1 MHHTRSRETLL
12 VCCLLSLGA
21 AACVSWEEGWKD
33 LPDPAREGDV
43 APLLEKARQQ
53 TQNAGDRKRLAAVI
67 ASYEAVLAID
77 PRHRDALANLAQYHI
92 LMGTGYSQSSD
103 DKEQHFTTAI
113 RYSERLMYLNPKF
126 KSLVDR
132 GETVWDSSRVLG
144 KEDAD
149 AMGWW
154 TTGVFYYFKECI
166 SDAMKIFNVKWVKR
180 TKQVMERIAAVAPE
194 WNGGA
199 NDFNLGIYYL
209 AVPESLGGDME
220 KAAESFNKA
229 RAAGPDRL
237 LIPWGRAKY
246 YHYKKGDRT
255 AFKKDLDWV
264 MGRDPRDQTGDPY
277 PWNVYFQNEAR
288 TLLASIDDLF

>member
-1 MHHTRSRETLL
+1 MHRVTSKGALL
-12 VCCLLSLGA
+12 ACSLLPFLG
-21 AACVSWEEGWKD
+21 AACVSWEEGWKEI
-33 LPDPAREGDV
+33 PDPAQKGDV

-53 TQNAGDRKRLAAVI
+53 TQNAGDRRQLAAVI
-67 ASYEAVLAID
+67 ASYEAVLAIE
-77 PRHRDALANLAQYHI
+77 PRHREALADLAQYHI

-103 DKEQHFTTAI
+103 DKEQHFRTAI
-113 RYSERLMYLNPKF
+113 RYSERLMYLNRRF
-126 KSLVDR
+126 KSLVDS

-144 KEDAD
+144 KQDAD

-154 TTGVFYYFKECI
+154 TTGVFYYFKECV

-180 TKQVMERIAAVAPE
+180 TKQVMGRIAAVAPE

-209 AVPESLGGDME
+209 AVPESLGGDMA
-220 KAAESFNKA
+220 KAAESFKKA

-246 YHYKKGDRT
+246 YHRKKGDRA
-255 AFKKDLDWV
+255 AFKKDLEWV
-264 MGRDPRDQTGDPY
+264 IGQDARGQTGDPY